1 MPGGVPEC
9 APIPP
14 PPMKRP
20 PPHKV
25 MYNKR
30 GSADWNAEVVLISTS
45 LPGLIGAYWDS
56 CRIQNFMDCKG
67 VDYFHVD
74 TALGQEYRD
83 AQIITDWISKDI
95 VFRDTTKAGSKVDL
109 IIPQI
114 LIDGVP
120 VGAMEDLQTLEDDN
134 DLDYILSRE
143 SCPNCL
149 HPRPPHAP
157 SCPTCHVRFIELIVP
172 ERIGAS
178 TARTLGL
185 KNQSNVFRVMRPLLG
200 KHPSQV
206 YHSLRNIRI
215 IGAKVLRPISK
226 MIPPPNP
233 PPQIERGR
241 LVKGPPPYPLN
252 VPPPHGL

>member
-149 HPRPPHAP
+149 HPPPPPPPPRTTP
-157 SCPTCHVRFIELIVP
+157 SLPP
-172 ERIGAS
+172 
-178 TARTLGL
+178 
-185 KNQSNVFRVMRPLLG
+185 P
-200 KHPSQV
+200 PSQ
-206 YHSLRNIRI
+206 LPPKKGGAPARA
-215 IGAKVLRPISK
+215 IGRSY
-226 MIPPPNP
+226 M
-233 PPQIERGR
+233 
-241 LVKGPPPYPLN
+241 
-252 VPPPHGL
+252 